1 MSLLNKLQTQGSNLT
16 DLDGATPTI
25 PVFADSKLHKEYS
38 INGDPNITGKPQ
50 PSLLDLD
57 GETPARY
64 LDNPPQ

>member
-57 GETPARY
+57 GETPPRY

>member
-38 INGDPNITGKPQ
+38 INGDPNIVGKPQ

-57 GETPARY
+57 GETPGRY